1 MATHHRARFR
11 ITASTGGDTVVPPL
25 VAVPRLWGIAFG
37 SAVYDDDVLQQV
49 VTARLLESGSEP
61 LVEVN
66 LDQVRALMES
76 ADTSTDTAGDL
87 PDAEHLDP
95 ADPEVQEM
103 LTRFGARL
111 MLPPSDAA
119 FVLLSDLPMK
129 NPPDGAD
136 ADGFA
141 TVVDFAQVDLME
153 VPDELWLRDF
163 LDLAYTEAT
172 AKSVQQLMAFLA
184 VYGPIEPPARLTRF
198 TGALTRDR
206 ASDLPGGN
214 VAAPLA
220 DLGLS
225 SEQVRAHADAIDD
238 LIDEWTQ
245 EWHHD
250 SGPSLDLQVPW
261 WMRPQGTGRQV
272 SLSRTSVGLQVEVI
286 GLYRAVFLTWL
297 QLAPHMPFTA
307 SFLADDVS
315 EDIVAIWEHEDL
327 PVPDTNMAVADTC
340 LAVVNAMVA
349 DYGPRVQLMR
359 EDSQWPLGMSYPR
372 IRTLL
377 GLQVLGWLS
386 SEETIR
392 RCENATCGR
401 PFVRHQGRT
410 RGGSTHA
417 EGIKYCS
424 AGCARAQASRTYRQ
438 RKRVS

>member
-1 MATHHRARFR
+1 MATDHRARFR

-37 SAVYDDDVLQQV
+37 SAVFDDDALQQV

-61 LVEVN
+61 VVEVH
-66 LDQVRALMES
+66 LDQLRTLLES
-76 ADTSTDTAGDL
+76 TPAPGSTTPNV
-87 PDAEHLDP
+87 PDIEHLDP
-95 ADPEVQEM
+95 TNPQVQEM

-111 MLPPSDAA
+111 MLPRSDAA
-119 FVLLSDLPMK
+119 FALLSDLPMAK
-129 NPPDGAD
+129 PPDGAD

-172 AKSVQQLMAFLA
+172 AESVQQLMSFLA

-225 SEQVRAHADAIDD
+225 TEQVRAHADAIDS

-272 SLSRTSVGLQVEVI
+272 RLSRTSVGLQVEVI

-297 QLAPHMPFTA
+297 YLAPHMPFTA

-315 EDIVAIWEHEDL
+315 EELAAIWEHEDL
-327 PVPDTNMAVADTC
+327 PVPDTHMAVADTC
-340 LAVVNAMVA
+340 LAVINAMVA

-377 GLQVLGWLS
+377 GLQVLAWLGS
-386 SEETIR
+386 GETIR
-392 RCENATCGR
+392 RCANATCGR
-401 PFVRHQGRT
+401 PFVRHQGRA
-410 RGGSTHA
+410 RGGSTHS

-424 AGCARAQASRTYRQ
+424 AGCAKAQSSRAYRQ
-438 RKRVS
+438 RQRTS